1 MSTVLVTAFC
11 PVMFNRHS
19 LRHRVALGFALL
31 SLLVVAAHSLAL
43 YFIIEDREEEQ
54 INRVVDEEMEA
65 FLARYRDNPVTA
77 APRSQFLS
85 AYVARNAAEQEGL
98 PVYLRKL
105 AIGTHEVYFN
115 GDERH
120 VSVRRQGQAF
130 FYLVYDVAQH
140 DLQMRELI
148 WILGFGLAVTA
159 VLSGLLGMFLSRHLT
174 QPVSDLAARVS
185 ALGPEQPATA
195 LLASLYSDQEVRQL
209 AEAFDAYAVRV
220 REFVSREQA
229 FTADVSHE
237 LRTPLTAIRTGC
249 ELLLAGAPLSA
260 DQRGRIERI
269 DRSAERMT
277 AVLQSMLLLARQ
289 QDAMV
294 RETVSLRDCA
304 NDVAEPLRERFAATG
319 VAWRNEIPAGVNR
332 HLDRAALE
340 IVLSNLLR
348 NALDNTESGHVV
360 LRMSD
365 STLEIEDTGR
375 GIAARDLPRVFE
387 RHYRGEDARAHEGH
401 GIGLALVKRIAER
414 HGWMLTLESRPGE
427 GTRVRLILPPA

>member
-1 MSTVLVTAFC
+1 
-11 PVMFNRHS
+11 MFNRHS

-31 SLLVVAAHSLAL
+31 SLLVVAAHSVGL
-43 YFIIEDREEEQ
+43 YFIVEDREEEQ

-65 FLARYRDNPVTA
+65 FLARYRDNPASA

-85 AYVARNAAEQEGL
+85 AHVVRNAAEQAGL
-98 PVYLRKL
+98 PEYLRRL

-120 VSVRRQGQAF
+120 VSVRRQGKTS

-140 DLQMRELI
+140 DLQMRELK
-148 WILGFGLAVTA
+148 WILGFGLVVTA
-159 VLSGLLGMFLSRHLT
+159 VLAGVVGVFLSRHLT
-174 QPVSDLAARVS
+174 QPVTDLATRVS
-185 ALGPEQPATA
+185 TLGPEQPATA
-195 LLASLYSDQEVRQL
+195 LLASLYSDQEVRRL
-209 AEAFDAYAVRV
+209 AEAFDAYALRV
-220 REFVSREQA
+220 RDFVSREQA

-260 DQRGRIERI
+260 DQRSRIGRI

-277 AVLQSMLLLARQ
+277 TVLQSMLLLARQ

-294 RETVSLRDCA
+294 QERVSLRDCA
-304 NDVAEPLRERFAATG
+304 HDVAEPLRERFAAAG
-319 VAWRNEIPAGVNR
+319 VAWRNELPAGVNR
-332 HLDRAALE
+332 YLDRAALE

-348 NALDNTESGHVV
+348 NALDHTESGHVA
-360 LRMSD
+360 LRMQD

-375 GIAARDLPRVFE
+375 GIAARDLPHVFE

-414 HGWMLTLESRPGE
+414 HGWTLSLESRPGE
-427 GTRVRLILPPA
+427 GTRVRLTLPSA